1 MPTTFLGTKEYVNAA
16 VNKIELMKGR
26 DLPEETGRYLIEFFD
41 KIGQYKTSAIVS
53 QLKGY
58 DTIPQNIIG
67 CVEKM
72 AAEINYN
79 SEIDK
84 YKMKDRDDLG
94 DPLSA
99 GLFAEFMQE
108 IFVWHKS
115 GLVETNKDNPCD
127 IMDIEQWAT
136 VNRPKTWS
144 PIIDDWMKGYEAAY
158 YLERQQ
164 KGAIANFLKSYNEKL
179 KIEREKR
186 GINDQIRTNCAS

>member
-1 MPTTFLGTKEYVNAA
+1 MPTAFLTAKEYVSAA
-16 VNKIELMKGR
+16 VKKIELMRGR
-26 DLPEETGRYLIEFFD
+26 DLPEVVGLALVEFFD
-41 KIGQYKTSAIVS
+41 KIGEPKTHAIIS

-58 DTIPQNIIG
+58 DNIPQNIIG

-108 IFVWHKS
+108 VFVWHKLN
-115 GLVETNKDNPCD
+115 LVETDKDNPCD
-127 IMDIEQWAT
+127 IMDIEQWVTAD
-136 VNRPKTWS
+136 RPKTWS
-144 PIIDDWMKGYEAAY
+144 PIIDDWLKGYEAAY

-164 KGAIANFLKSYNEKL
+164 KGAIADFLKSYNEKL
-179 KIEREKR
+179 KTERGKR
-186 GINDQIRTNCAS
+186 GYDQIGTNRAS